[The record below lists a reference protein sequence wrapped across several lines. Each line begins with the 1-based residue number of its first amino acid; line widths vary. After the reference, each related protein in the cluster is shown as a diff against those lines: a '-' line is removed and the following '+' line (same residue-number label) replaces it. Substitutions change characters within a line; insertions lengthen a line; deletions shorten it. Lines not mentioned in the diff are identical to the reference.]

1 MPYVTLTVRVT
12 YEGSKASNSL
22 SKSIKAATAAIRK
35 DLASFKLPMPL
46 PDSVSV
52 VRRGT
57 IEFIWCFQK
66 GSSLDENVTETV
78 RFPGPKLR
86 ESFRKAQIESMELQ
100 SRYTSLPS
108 EIERA
113 TANEKKKQREDS
125 GGERLYRHKQ
135 WVRPGYQEEKTADAG
150 GDLQEQAKEFLDD
163 IEKVMSDKSPPVVNA
178 SPKRPSE
185 PSYSPSKASGTLLVE
200 PTETKFRYCDRPDNA
215 AECLLSELA
224 DVQKQ
229 IAQDLASER
238 NILDQLKSLESIPS
252 GMTSSGSEFVIKTRL
267 KLAEDQ
273 LEDERRRRKAAEDA
287 ISDIKRECREPFIVP
302 GLLDAFTMLSDLSTK
317 VGV

>member
-1 MPYVTLTVRVT
+1 MSYVTLTVRVT
-12 YEGSKASNSL
+12 YEGSKASNAL
-22 SKSIKAATAAIRK
+22 SKSIKAATATIRK

-57 IEFIWCFQK
+57 FEFIWCFQK
-66 GSSLDENVTETV
+66 CSSLDENVTETV

-86 ESFRKAQIESMELQ
+86 ESFRKAQI
-100 SRYTSLPS
+100 TSLPS

-113 TANEKKKQREDS
+113 TANEKKKHREDS
-125 GGERLYRHKQ
+125 GGERLYRNKQ
-135 WVRPGYQEEKTADAG
+135 WIRPGYQEEKTADAG

-163 IEKVMSDKSPPVVNA
+163 IEKVMSDKAPTVASMSPE
-178 SPKRPSE
+178 RPSE
-185 PSYSPSKASGTLLVE
+185 PPYSPSKASGASSSAE
-200 PTETKFRYCDRPDNA
+200 PTETKVFRRCDRPDNA
-215 AECLLSELA
+215 AESLLSELA
-224 DVQKQ
+224 DVQRQ
-229 IAQDLASER
+229 IAQDLALER
-238 NILDQLKSLESIPS
+238 SILDQLKSLGSMPG
-252 GMTSSGSEFVIKTRL
+252 GMTSSGSEIVIKTRL

-302 GLLDAFTMLSDLSTK
+302 GLLDAFTMLSDISTK
-317 VGV
+317 AGV

>member
-1 MPYVTLTVRVT
+1 
-12 YEGSKASNSL
+12 
-22 SKSIKAATAAIRK
+22 
-35 DLASFKLPMPL
+35 
-46 PDSVSV
+46 
-52 VRRGT
+52 
-57 IEFIWCFQK
+57 
-66 GSSLDENVTETV
+66 
-78 RFPGPKLR
+78 
-86 ESFRKAQIESMELQ
+86 ESMELR

-150 GDLQEQAKEFLDD
+150 GDLQEQAKDFLDD
-163 IEKVMSDKSPPVVNA
+163 IEKVMSDKTPPVVNA

-185 PSYSPSKASGTLLVE
+185 RPYSPSKAPGTLLVVE

-215 AECLLSELA
+215 AESLLSELA

-229 IAQDLASER
+229 IVQDLASER
-238 NILDQLKSLESIPS
+238 NILDQLKSLGSTPS
-252 GMTSSGSEFVIKTRL
+252 GMTGSGSEFVIKTRL

-273 LEDERRRRKAAEDA
+273 LEDERRRRRAAEDA
-287 ISDIKRECREPFIVP
+287 ITDIKRECREPFVVP
-302 GLLDAFTMLSDLSTK
+302 GLLDAFTLLSDLSTK
-317 VGV
+317 AGA